1 MLFQISGKR
10 MVDKQLVIQEKL
22 EADPQNVLLMDS
34 RIQHKKQKYES
45 IKNIKENVFMTLHGT
60 KDTKHK
66 V

>member
-34 RIQHKKQKYES
+34 RIQHKK
-45 IKNIKENVFMTLHGT
+45 T
-60 KDTKHK
+60 K